1 MCFSMNASLAAG
13 GFLLGVG
20 TMTVKAARRPS
31 EIPFA
36 AIPLLFAIQQ
46 LSEGIVWWTFA
57 HNAPGLNVVMTQVFS
72 FFSHVLWPAYVPL
85 AVFLLEPPG
94 WRRRML
100 KLATIA
106 GLMVGLYLLYSM
118 FEYPIISRPT
128 GNHVEY
134 VSPHFFAAVTMAG
147 YLFATTVS
155 PLLSSEGSVK
165 FFGALALASFVLA
178 YLIFARWFISV
189 WCFFAAILSVVVA
202 LKFFGQKRPLT
213 LV

>member
-1 MCFSMNASLAAG
+1 MTASLAAG
-13 GFLLGVG
+13 GFLLGIG

-46 LSEGIVWWTFA
+46 LSEGVVWWTFD
-57 HNAPGLNVVMTQVFS
+57 HDAPGLNFVMTQLYS

-85 AVFLLEPPG
+85 AVLLLEPPG
-94 WRRRML
+94 GRNRLL
-100 KLATIA
+100 KLTAIA
-106 GLMVGLYLLYSM
+106 GVGVGLYLLYSM
-118 FEYPIISRPT
+118 FEYPITSRPT
-128 GNHVEY
+128 GGHIEY
-134 VSPHFFAAVTMAG
+134 VSPHFFAALTMTG
-147 YLFATTVS
+147 YLLATTVS
-155 PLLSSEGSVK
+155 PLLSNEGMVRI
-165 FFGALALASFVLA
+165 FGAFALISFVLA

-202 LKFFGQKRPLT
+202 LRFFGRKKPLT